1 VSWIFIVLL
10 ATATPPRIQQEIV
23 VTAERSAV
31 PQNELTT
38 ATTVI
43 TRKDVEALP
52 ASNAAEVLALVPGL
66 TMFGGSSSIPAT
78 PAMRGFYGAGENDY
92 ARLLV
97 DGAPLADAESNVAP
111 WQQLHANDIERIE
124 VVRGLASP
132 VYGDAAFG
140 GIVQIFT
147 RTRAPG
153 EWTAMLT
160 GGSDATVEGSAGAWT
175 RIASGDLSILG
186 DWRQTGG
193 DRPHSASTQ
202 GGARLRWRRDVANA
216 LLTLSA
222 SARTHDRDDPGP
234 LPLGR
239 LGERDSDALFASDRD
254 DHDRRQL
261 AGSFDAKRWRA
272 SVHVTSKSG
281 DATRTIL
288 VLPPLFADTASR
300 SLDSGEAGASL
311 QVHGASWHGGI
322 DLARQHFDA
331 TWSDGAP
338 LARTDTHRNLAAAH
352 ATARVQLRPRM
363 TIVAGARYD
372 HLDAGLSRGQRA
384 FSPRAGVAMQSV
396 DGATS
401 VYAAAS
407 HGFTAPTL
415 EQLYDSRPLRLF
427 GDSFTLANPDLE
439 PQRARGVDAGIAHQ
453 TRFGSVTLDAYFLR
467 VRDEIDFDA
476 STFRY
481 ANLARSEHR
490 GLELLLQPRHAYVP
504 RVTYAWTRVTN
515 GDTRAQLKNIPRHS
529 ATVMLPLHGV
539 VTLLYAWN
547 SGRFFDDAEQVAAPD
562 THALS
567 LRAQKQF
574 GRTRVF
580 VDVLNAT
587 DSRNAAVG
595 YALPDLNGG
604 LSPYAYPDQ
613 RRTVRVSVSVH

>member
-1 VSWIFIVLL
+1 MLL
-10 ATATPPRIQQEIV
+10 AAVTPPRVQQEIV

-31 PQNELTT
+31 PRNELTA

-43 TRKDVEALP
+43 TRADVEALP
-52 ASNAAEVLALVPGL
+52 ASNAAEVLALVPGV
-66 TMFGGSSSIPAT
+66 TMFGGSSSVPAT
-78 PAMRGFYGAGENDY
+78 LTMRGFYGGGENDY

-111 WQQLHANDIERIE
+111 WQQLHANDIERVE

-160 GGSDATVEGSAGAWT
+160 GGSDATIEGSAGAWT
-175 RIASGDLSILG
+175 RIAGGDLSLLG
-186 DWRQTGG
+186 DWRQTDG

-202 GGARLRWRRDVANA
+202 GGARLRWRRDVASS

-234 LPLGR
+234 LPLDR
-239 LGERDSDALFASDRD
+239 VDARHSDALFANDRD
-254 DHDRRQL
+254 DHQRRQI

-272 SVHVTSKSG
+272 SMHVTSKSG
-281 DATRTIL
+281 EATRTIL
-288 VLPPLFADTASR
+288 LMPPMFADTASR

-311 QVHGASWHGGI
+311 QVHGPSWHGGI
-322 DLARQHFDA
+322 DLARQHYDA
-331 TWSDGAP
+331 AWSDGAP
-338 LARTDTHRNLAAAH
+338 LARTDRRRNLAAAH

-363 TIVAGARYD
+363 TVVGGARYD
-372 HLDAGLSRGQRA
+372 HISSGQRA
-384 FSPRAGVAMQSV
+384 FSPRAGVSMQSL

-401 VYAAAS
+401 FYAAAS
-407 HGFTAPTL
+407 HGFTAPTM

-427 GDSFTLANPDLE
+427 GDSFTLANPDLA
-439 PQRARGVDAGIAHQ
+439 PQRARGFDAGIAHQ
-453 TRFGSVTLDAYFLR
+453 TRFGSVTLDAYFSR

-476 STFRY
+476 ATFRY
-481 ANLARSEHR
+481 ANIARSDHR
-490 GLELLLQPRHAYVP
+490 GVELLLQPRQPYAP

-529 ATVMLPLHGV
+529 ATVTLPVRDV

-547 SGRFFDDAEQVAAPD
+547 GGRYFDDGEQIAAPD

-567 LRAQKQF
+567 LRARKQL
-574 GRTRVF
+574 GRARLF
-580 VDVLNAT
+580 VDVLNLT
-587 DSRNAAVG
+587 GSPNAALG
-595 YALPDLNGG
+595 YALPNLEGG
-604 LSPYAYPDQ
+604 LSAYAYPDQ
-613 RRTVRVSVSVH
+613 RRTLRVSVSF